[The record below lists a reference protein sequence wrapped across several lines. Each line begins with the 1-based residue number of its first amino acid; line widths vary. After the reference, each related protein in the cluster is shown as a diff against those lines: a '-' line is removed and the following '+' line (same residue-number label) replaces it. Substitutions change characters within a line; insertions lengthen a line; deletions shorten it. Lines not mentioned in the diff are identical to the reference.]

1 MTAIGLGDAA
11 LVAAKA
17 VTYAATLS
25 ASGAVCFLTYSHDLL
40 EASHARGIR
49 SLIRTLLIVS
59 ALASCAEI
67 LATAASMSGD
77 MAGLFD
83 LGLTRMILQAGE
95 GRATLLRLIGL
106 SLMVPAPAVR
116 RPPPWALIGALVAAT
131 SFAWMGHVHALA
143 EPWLAASVL
152 VLHLLGAAF
161 WLGALMPLLMVSRGA
176 DVSRVAATAA
186 RFGASALVV
195 VGVLLAAGACLL
207 CLLLHDVAEL
217 WTSGYGRLVLSKIVL
232 VACLLALAALNHFRL
247 TPGLIEGDG
256 RALRALQKS
265 IRFEIA
271 LAGAI
276 LIVTAAMT
284 TVAGPAAFD

>member
-1 MTAIGLGDAA
+1 
-11 LVAAKA
+11 
-17 VTYAATLS
+17 
-25 ASGAVCFLTYSHDLL
+25 
-40 EASHARGIR
+40 
-49 SLIRTLLIVS
+49 LIRTLLIVS

-195 VGVLLAAGACLL
+195 V
-207 CLLLHDVAEL
+207 AEL